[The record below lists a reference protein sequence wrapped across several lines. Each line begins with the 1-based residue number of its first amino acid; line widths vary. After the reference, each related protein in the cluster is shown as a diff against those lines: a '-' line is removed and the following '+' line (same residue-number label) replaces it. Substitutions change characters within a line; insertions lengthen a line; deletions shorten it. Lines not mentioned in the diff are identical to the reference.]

1 MFHLGLWAASW
12 LVRAGLVRDLSPL
25 AASML
30 AVKRRL
36 SALGSDNG
44 GMFVRIVGR
53 DHGRITRTRT
63 WNLIAR
69 SGDGPYVPAI
79 ASVILAKRLVA
90 SAARRRAPCPASGC
104 SRSATSRSR
113 SATSTSHAGSSAPD
127 RG

>member
-1 MFHLGLWAASW
+1 VFHLGLWAASW

-79 ASVILAKRLVA
+79 ASVILAKRLAAGEGPPPGA
-90 SAARRRAPCPASGC
+90 SPCFGLFALGDFDAEVSDLDITCWLERA
-104 SRSATSRSR
+104 
-113 SATSTSHAGSSAPD
+113 
-127 RG
+127 

>member
-1 MFHLGLWAASW
+1 
-12 LVRAGLVRDLSPL
+12 
-25 AASML
+25 ML
-30 AVKRRL
+30 ALKRRL

-90 SAARRRAPCPASGC
+90 SAGPPPGAVPCFGLFALGDFEVEVSDLDITC
-104 SRSATSRSR
+104 WLERT
-113 SATSTSHAGSSAPD
+113 
-127 RG
+127 